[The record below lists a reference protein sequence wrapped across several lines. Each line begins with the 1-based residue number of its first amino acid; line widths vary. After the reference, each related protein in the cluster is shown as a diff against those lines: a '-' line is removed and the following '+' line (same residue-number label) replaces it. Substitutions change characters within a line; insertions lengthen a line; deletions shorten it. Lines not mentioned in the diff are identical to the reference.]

1 MNGGEMRAVRVEKC
15 GDAEVLTVQEVDP
28 PTPGPGQAV
37 VDVAASGVNFVDVYH
52 RTGHYPSPLPFTPGV
67 EGAGVVSAVGLD
79 AETAAA
85 SLLQGITAQYL
96 VRSTYRVR
104 PGDEVLVHAAA
115 GGVGLLLTQ
124 LVKYLGGHVI
134 GTVSTP
140 EKAELAR
147 AAGADRVVGYDEVP
161 DAVRA
166 FTDDEGVAVVYDG
179 VGATT
184 FEGSLA
190 SLRPRGYFVSSGSA
204 SGPVPPV
211 DPLGLSRAGSVF
223 FTRPTL
229 AHYTAERAELL
240 ERAEEVLSWVAG
252 GTLTIHV
259 TGRYPLEE
267 TAQAHRDL
275 EGRRTTGKLLIVP
288 YSVDTITLVAE
299 DNGEVTGVVSA
310 IPMHQNVRGT
320 VYPMA
325 GIASVTSPPLARR
338 RGHVR
343 ALLVELL
350 GRMREAGNPISVLYP
365 FRPSFYQRFGYV
377 GLPQRRTVTFA
388 PAGLAE
394 LVAAE
399 LPGELRWER
408 IKDGYEDYYG
418 LTQRLLRERHGFA
431 TFPDARAV
439 RLRDADERWLV
450 TARAGGEVIGAA
462 AYRIEHHGG
471 ELTADLLLTTGPLSR
486 TLLLQFFARH
496 VDQVDRVTLPVPPD
510 ELPELWATDIGTVTQ
525 SRTAIPS
532 HSAPMAR
539 VLSVEALAGTA
550 VGPGRVAIEVVDDPF
565 IAGRYLLDGGTGALR
580 VEPAGTPAA
589 TLTAA
594 GLSALVY
601 GVLDPLDVVLRGL
614 GTIPD
619 DAAGQLRTMWTRATP
634 YLTVDF

>member
-1 MNGGEMRAVRVEKC
+1 MRAVRVEKC

-67 EGAGVVSAVGLD
+67 EGAGVVSAVGPDVTGVRVGDRVGWINVQGSYAEQAVVPADRLVPLPDGID

-288 YSVDTITLVAE
+288 
-299 DNGEVTGVVSA
+299 
-310 IPMHQNVRGT
+310 
-320 VYPMA
+320 
-325 GIASVTSPPLARR
+325 
-338 RGHVR
+338 
-343 ALLVELL
+343 
-350 GRMREAGNPISVLYP
+350 
-365 FRPSFYQRFGYV
+365 
-377 GLPQRRTVTFA
+377 
-388 PAGLAE
+388 
-394 LVAAE
+394 
-399 LPGELRWER
+399 
-408 IKDGYEDYYG
+408 
-418 LTQRLLRERHGFA
+418 
-431 TFPDARAV
+431 
-439 RLRDADERWLV
+439 
-450 TARAGGEVIGAA
+450 
-462 AYRIEHHGG
+462 
-471 ELTADLLLTTGPLSR
+471 
-486 TLLLQFFARH
+486 
-496 VDQVDRVTLPVPPD
+496 
-510 ELPELWATDIGTVTQ
+510 
-525 SRTAIPS
+525 
-532 HSAPMAR
+532 
-539 VLSVEALAGTA
+539 
-550 VGPGRVAIEVVDDPF
+550 
-565 IAGRYLLDGGTGALR
+565 
-580 VEPAGTPAA
+580 
-589 TLTAA
+589 
-594 GLSALVY
+594 
-601 GVLDPLDVVLRGL
+601 
-614 GTIPD
+614 
-619 DAAGQLRTMWTRATP
+619 
-634 YLTVDF
+634 